1 MTAEKLRQGGGGRL
15 TLRPQG
21 GNLHPEAE
29 GSVFMKQVC
38 TRGLAIAVFAIVL
51 AGLATPAQAQ
61 FGGVLGGLSKKSAT
75 TTDGCGKGKTR
86 SAGSSVLGS
95 VLGSVAGRA
104 ASRAGVSGW
113 VPIAG
118 LTDQLTAAIACKL
131 EPQEQKQAAEA
142 TLEATRGEGEGAE
155 VAVGSSSAWTSQ
167 TRAEVSGTSTVIA
180 RNDDEDGAGL
190 QCITVTDVIIVRG
203 EETRADKRM
212 CRQPPAKRY
221 ALLA

>member
-1 MTAEKLRQGGGGRL
+1 MIRAAR
-15 TLRPQG
+15 
-21 GNLHPEAE
+21 
-29 GSVFMKQVC
+29 
-38 TRGLAIAVFAIVL
+38 IAASVL
-51 AGLATPAQAQ
+51 AVAMATAPAQAQ
-61 FGGVLGGLSKKSAT
+61 FGMLHGLSGSSAAK
-75 TTDGCGKGKTR
+75 TTDGCGKGKSR
-86 SAGSSVLGS
+86 SAGSSILGS

-131 EPQEQKQAAEA
+131 DPEEQKQAAQA
-142 TLEATRGEGEGAE
+142 TLEATRGEGDAAE
-155 VAVGSSSAWTSQ
+155 VSVGASSTWTSG
-167 TRAEVSGTSTVIA
+167 TREEVSGTSTVTA
-180 RNDDEDGAGL
+180 RNDDENGAGL
-190 QCITVTDVIIVRG
+190 QCVTVTDVIIVRG